1 MYGPPGREDVT
12 YVYISPFWVMSGQK
26 VRYAYMS
33 NQMPRYAVVSGTL
46 IASPLFSTS
55 TDPHMRPFAS
65 RRLCAALLMLAALLV
80 AGPATAAPSAAPA
93 DLTLTESP
101 DTMAAYCTVQD
112 VKDVYDAQE
121 LASLTG
127 DPNRATIDDEK
138 VQLAVDDY
146 GAYMERHVR
155 MQHPDNP
162 FDESDEFLNSLNAE
176 GAYLYLKQRAEGGGD
191 EEVRKELRDLDK
203 VLMRIA
209 QGELDL
215 MDPEEIDNAGEKL
228 VPGDLIEKRKS
239 GTEFGI
245 HRRLPGYLN
254 A

>member
-1 MYGPPGREDVT
+1 
-12 YVYISPFWVMSGQK
+12 
-26 VRYAYMS
+26 
-33 NQMPRYAVVSGTL
+33 
-46 IASPLFSTS
+46 
-55 TDPHMRPFAS
+55 
-65 RRLCAALLMLAALLV
+65 MLAALLV
-80 AGPATAAPSAAPA
+80 AAPAAPA
-93 DLTLTESP
+93 GTLTQGDLTLTDAP
-101 DTMAAYCTVQD
+101 QTMATYCSVQD
-112 VKDVYDAQE
+112 VKDVYDYQE

-127 DPNRATIDDEK
+127 DPNRENIDEEK
-138 VQLAVDDY
+138 VQRAVDDY
-146 GAYMERHVR
+146 GAYMERHIR

-162 FDESDEFLNSLNAE
+162 FDETDEFLNSLNAE
-176 GAYLYLKQRAEGGGD
+176 GAYLYLKQRAEGGGS

-228 VPGDLIEKRKS
+228 KPSDLIQKRKS